1 MRRSLV
7 RFRSSILAGTI
18 VALGGPDGLA
28 CSGPGAMRTIRE
40 SIVIGQSFG
49 YLSLAIVAV
58 GCILLLGRSARRRIP
73 WIVATLALQPVFWIS
88 AGRGDCGYGLRFW
101 SLIATLWTAAA
112 VALALCWPR
121 RDAAGSKRRGW
132 VLSGACA
139 GALVGLPIAALVQ
152 GGPGPGLGM
161 DLPLVGAILFGTV
174 LAGGMMGGGLYRRRT
189 EPGRR
194 FTFRLRTLLLLPI
207 RAGPPLRRVAPEP
220 RIHGL
225 DVHQLHLRG
234 RGRRNGPPD
243 PIRDGPAHQPANRPG

>member
-112 VALALCWPR
+112 VALRSAGRDATR
-121 RDAAGSKRRGW
+121 RDRKGGAGCSAAHAPAPWS
-132 VLSGACA
+132 ACRSPPWSREA
-139 GALVGLPIAALVQ
+139 
-152 GGPGPGLGM
+152 
-161 DLPLVGAILFGTV
+161 
-174 LAGGMMGGGLYRRRT
+174 
-189 EPGRR
+189 
-194 FTFRLRTLLLLPI
+194 
-207 RAGPPLRRVAPEP
+207 RARA
-220 RIHGL
+220 
-225 DVHQLHLRG
+225 
-234 RGRRNGPPD
+234 
-243 PIRDGPAHQPANRPG
+243 